1 MNNRTALTYITFLLA
16 LFLLELVL
24 PTFFGATVLA
34 AILATLPVFGILQN
48 PSIFVLSSLTAVA
61 TILFPTIILFAIGQ
75 PYGISPVES
84 RYLLALDNFIMLVL
98 PTLAVAIT
106 TLAGRYFRK

>member
-1 MNNRTALTYITFLLA
+1 MNNRTALTYIAFLLT
-16 LFLLELVL
+16 LFLLQLVL

-34 AILATLPVFGILQN
+34 AILATLPVVGILQK
-48 PSIFVLSSLTAVA
+48 PSVFVLSSLTAVA
-61 TILFPTIILFAIGQ
+61 TILFPTIVLFAIGQ

-106 TLAGRYFRK
+106 TLAGRYVRK